1 MSPPRFTFLDDAGAE
16 TTWSAN
22 PGVIHAIARALPADL
37 APGAAIGLLFRSGPA
52 LVETWFA
59 ALAAGLR
66 PLIVQ
71 YPTRKQSR
79 AYWFDSVSSTVE
91 RADLAAIIA
100 DAYCVGIGLPPGV
113 RVIAAADLPRIPVAD
128 PGPLLPEQFSILQ
141 LSSGTTGHRKAME
154 FTSAALAQ
162 HAADFNDVLKLDPS
176 RDRIVSWLPLYHDM
190 GYVACFV
197 MPILLGI
204 DVVMMDPVTWVQTP
218 ALLFDAIDRHA
229 GTICYMPNFGFE
241 VMTRAP
247 PRELPSMRHWISCSE
262 PVSATTAQKFCAHIG
277 ADPSTFA
284 PCYAM
289 AENLFAVTLGAGYA
303 TRVIEGADVVSCGR
317 AIPGVQIRIVAGE
330 IWVRSPT
337 SLAHYLGG
345 EDIRDA
351 DGYYPTGDMGAL
363 LDGELYVSGR
373 KGDVLIQAG
382 RKFMLSDVDL
392 KLNEAYPEIRGRA
405 ATLAVH
411 DARLGTETPLVLIE
425 ALDFFD
431 RTDMAQIAAR
441 MIDETGMDQLEVV
454 YVPPRFLTKTSS
466 GKINRRKTRDDW
478 LAVQSA
484 KHRTAGPRDAVA
496 ELRTAFGHID
506 WDQPI
511 RDVLDSLSMAI
522 IAITLE
528 LTAVAFDPA
537 RSMNEMAEAWRASAA
552 ALTTDT
558 VPAQKGIRIVSLADR
573 RVLTPLT
580 EADLDAMAEALGC
593 PVTLEHICLPP
604 SPVVMSDLV
613 FHEWFQPRL
622 DPEPFSNVDQALDRL
637 REASLI
643 LVDSFSEMFFLYE
656 SVYPVLSHNL
666 ERNPAA
672 DLLCFRWQ
680 NYTKQHDRLPLSY
693 ITGRDIPLTAI
704 NETLGEIARYLHKPI
719 FRIASIPGFDTYT
732 AEWECQIPLKGS
744 NAVSPTGGFV
754 SDLTAWIAAHPA
766 IERVSLR
773 AGAKL
778 MMSDLAHFC
787 GVMARRQAVDSAVTS
802 FASFYIGAQSASLPY
817 LRHQLD
823 ALHKPYVLTASIAS
837 ETLASIPGTYDCL
850 IACGSWGMPSYKIPL
865 IAFQHV
871 GDQGP
876 RTRHVDLGK
885 PELRDMLPLNDFPQ
899 SPTDWYHSFS
909 VDQDSPDRE
918 SWKKGRQSFAGQW
931 KNLRLYV
938 GQGKAQI
945 ELDEPVY

>member
-1 MSPPRFTFLDDAGAE
+1 MAKPTSLTKAASVPSPPRFTFLDDAGAE
-16 TTWSAN
+16 TTWSAD
-22 PGVIHAIARALPADL
+22 PGVIHAIARGLPADL

-79 AYWFDSVSSTVE
+79 AYWFDSVSSTVT

-100 DAYCVGIGLPPGV
+100 DAYCVGIGLPHGV
-113 RVIAAADLPRIPVAD
+113 RVIAAADLPRTPVAD

-154 FTSAALAQ
+154 FTSAALAR

-218 ALLFDAIDRHA
+218 ALLFDAIARHA

-247 PRELPSMRHWISCSE
+247 ARELASMRHWISCSE

-289 AENLFAVTLGAGYA
+289 AENLFAVTLGTGYD

-317 AIPGVQIRIVAGE
+317 TIPGVQIRIVAGE

-441 MIDETGMDQLEVV
+441 MIDETGMDQLEVA

-506 WDQPI
+506 WNQPI
-511 RDVLDSLSMAI
+511 RDVLDSLSSTVI
-522 IAITLE
+522 KITLE
-528 LTAVAFDPA
+528 STPVAFDPA
-537 RSMNEMAEAWRASAA
+537 RTLNELANALSAA
-552 ALTTDT
+552 ATRSSTSD
-558 VPAQKGIRIVSLADR
+558 VIEGIRIVSLADR
-573 RVLTPLT
+573 RVVTHIT
-580 EADLDAMAEALGC
+580 RADLDSMAAVLGC
-593 PVTLEHICLPP
+593 PVTLEHVCLPP
-604 SPVVMSDLV
+604 APILLSDLV
-613 FHEWFQPRL
+613 FHDWFEPRL
-622 DPEPFSNVDQALDRL
+622 DPEPFGNIDHAMSRL
-637 REASLI
+637 KGASVI
-643 LVDSFSEMFFLYE
+643 LVDDVAQMGFL
-656 SVYPVLSHNL
+656 SGATYPVLSHNL
-666 ERNPAA
+666 ERHEKA

-680 NYTKQHDRLPLSY
+680 NYTKQHHKLPVSFVC
-693 ITGRDIPLTAI
+693 GRDLAPSSVANGLAQ
-704 NETLGEIARYLHKPI
+704 LQRYLKTPF
-719 FRIASIPGFDTYT
+719 FRVAAVKEF
-732 AEWECQIPLKGS
+732 AEQCDGWEHRVD
-744 NAVSPTGGFV
+744 NARSKTEQSTDMWQALTHWLSARP
-754 SDLTAWIAAHPA
+754 DLRRSAVLSGTEPA
-766 IERVSLR
+766 V
-773 AGAKL
+773 
-778 MMSDLAHFC
+778 SDLAHFC
-787 GVMARRQAVDSAVTS
+787 SALVRREALERVVNS
-802 FASFYIGAQSASLPY
+802 FDSFYVGGEAASLPY
-817 LRHQLD
+817 LRKTLD
-823 ALHKPYVLTASIAS
+823 ALGKPYTLLPSVAASAIDAVPDKH
-837 ETLASIPGTYDCL
+837 ECVALCGAWGEPPPGL
-850 IACGSWGMPSYKIPL
+850 PAV
-865 IAFQHV
+865 AFQHI
-871 GDQGP
+871 
-876 RTRHVDLGK
+876 GK
-885 PELRDMLPLNDFPQ
+885 GWRFKNMGAATAKLEGIESLNEILP
-899 SPTDWYHSFS
+899 SAADWYCNVEVEQRL
-909 VDQDSPDRE
+909 VDKLVAANTRA
-918 SWKKGRQSFAGQW
+918 RAARLAAAAAG
-931 KNLRLYV
+931 
-938 GQGKAQI
+938 
-945 ELDEPVY
+945 